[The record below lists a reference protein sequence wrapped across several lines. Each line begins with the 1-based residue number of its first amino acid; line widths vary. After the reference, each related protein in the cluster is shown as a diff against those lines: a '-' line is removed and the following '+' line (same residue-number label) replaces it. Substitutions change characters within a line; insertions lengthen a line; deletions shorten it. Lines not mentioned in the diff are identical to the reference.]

1 MVSFCS
7 SEASPLK
14 TACCVPRASS
24 RESSQFGLWQ
34 CCGKRGKEGGAACV
48 REGGPGAGV
57 EGHRPAGIPNGTQLH
72 EQPWEDTSFFFFFK
86 ARRSFYL
93 KPFFPPSCNFSLLF
107 TSSLLLKDVLLKLM
121 QEKGVPP
128 WLWAQSSSRVPRMQ
142 QNLDPQSPWLNLK
155 PLRPVRPGP
164 STSSGNPGSS
174 WHTVIL

>member
-1 MVSFCS
+1 MKQVPSRQPAVSLGLLLGNPLSLVSGNVVGRGARRVVLPVCEKVARGQGWRGTALLAYLMGLSCTS
-7 SEASPLK
+7 SPGK
-14 TACCVPRASS
+14 TH
-24 RESSQFGLWQ
+24 L
-34 CCGKRGKEGGAACV
+34 
-48 REGGPGAGV
+48 
-57 EGHRPAGIPNGTQLH
+57 
-72 EQPWEDTSFFFFFK
+72 FFFFFK

>member
-7 SEASPLK
+7 SETSPLK

-34 CCGKRGKEGGAACV
+34 RCGKRGKEGGAACV
-48 REGGPGAGV
+48 REGGPGRRGGGAPPLLSHLMG
-57 EGHRPAGIPNGTQLH
+57 LSC
-72 EQPWEDTSFFFFFK
+72 TSSPGKTHLFFFFK
-86 ARRSFYL
+86 ARRSFSL

-128 WLWAQSSSRVPRMQ
+128 
-142 QNLDPQSPWLNLK
+142 
-155 PLRPVRPGP
+155 PGCGHRAP
-164 STSSGNPGSS
+164 AGSLGCSKTWTHRAPG
-174 WHTVIL
+174 